1 MQNKF
6 FYYESYMFS
15 ENDKSAARATY
26 SNVSGSIYY
35 DELIDAVC
43 LTLIGF
49 VESANY
55 RALLNKSIE
64 LLAQCKTCKLL
75 SDTSQMEVIA
85 IEDQDWSENDWAK
98 RAIAAGLKYNAIVLS
113 MDILSKLSI
122 EYITNH
128 AKVVNVKYFDNV
140 ADAKTWLK
148 ML

>member
-1 MQNKF
+1 
-6 FYYESYMFS
+6 MFS
-15 ENDKSAARATY
+15 GNNKLAARAAY

-43 LTLIGF
+43 LTLIGYL
-49 VESANY
+49 ESDTY
-55 RALLNKSIE
+55 RAMLNKCIE

-98 RAIAAGLKYNAIVLS
+98 RAIAAGLKYNAIILS
-113 MDILSKLSI
+113 MDIFSKLSI
-122 EYITNH
+122 EYITDH
-128 AKVVNVKYFDNV
+128 AKIVNVKYFDNI